1 MTADGW
7 FGRFGAAS
15 NVPFP
20 KILTPVALIDSK
32 VLMLFES
39 SLVDLKTAP
48 FFITKEVLLAGDMY
62 DAYSKSYPNATILP
76 LVVSAVSRPSAVVAS
91 TAGTTFQ
98 MVRPSAAVPLGI
110 EA

>member
-1 MTADGW
+1 MTADVW

-20 KILTPVALIDSK
+20 EILTPVSLIDSK

-48 FFITKEVLLAGDMY
+48 FFITKEVLLAGDMT
-62 DAYSKSYPNATILP
+62 DAYSKSCPNATILP